1 MSATTSTPPIEVM
14 VVEDNTVYRHAI
26 TSSLNKK
33 DGFEC
38 VAEAPTC
45 EAAIS
50 LLKEKNLQPNII
62 LLDLEM
68 PGTHGLDAI
77 PKLRQL
83 TPESNIIVLTQSDK
97 EVHVLKAI
105 TRGASGYLLK
115 TATRDEI
122 FDSIK
127 EVCAGGATIDSKLAH
142 ITLQLIRRVQPEIPD
157 EDDDLLTARELEVLQ
172 MLSEGYVKKEIA
184 DHLDLSIHAIDKRM
198 RRIYNKLQVQNVAS
212 AVATAL
218 RKGWI

>member
-1 MSATTSTPPIEVM
+1 M
-14 VVEDNTVYRHAI
+14 VVEDNTIYRHAI
-26 TSSLNKK
+26 TASLNKK
-33 DGFEC
+33 DEFDC
-38 VAEAPTC
+38 IAEASSC
-45 EAAIS
+45 EEAVR
-50 LLKEKNLQPNII
+50 LLKENDLQPNII

-83 TPESNIIVLTQSDK
+83 TPKSNIIVLTQSDK

-122 FDSIK
+122 FDSIR
-127 EVCAGGATIDSKLAH
+127 EICAGGATIDSKLAH

-157 EDDDLLTARELEVLQ
+157 EDDVLLTARELEVLQ
-172 MLSEGYVKKEIA
+172 MLSEGYVKKEKNTLMRIF
-184 DHLDLSIHAIDKRM
+184 KRF
-198 RRIYNKLQVQNVAS
+198 
-212 AVATAL
+212 
-218 RKGWI
+218 